1 MSNQESFLN
10 DISIYPNPSH
20 YYLFLN
26 NSIELE
32 AKVYDLNGRL
42 ILTEYITNKL
52 DVSCLKKGYYLIKF
66 SDGSNELIHKII
78 KD

>member
-1 MSNQESFLN
+1 MTFLY
-10 DISIYPNPSH
+10 ILTPVTQ
-20 YYLFLN
+20 LLVFK

-52 DVSCLKKGYYLIKF
+52 DVSCLKKGYYLIKL
-66 SDGSNELIHKII
+66 SDGSNELIHKMI
-78 KD
+78 KN